1 MNIGEEKEIKVML
14 APHTLE
20 SLGEAAKGKGMEP
33 ETFIRLVMNEWAL
46 RYEQIKNKKDR

>member
-1 MNIGEEKEIKVML
+1 MKIDEEKEVTINL

-20 SLGEAAKGKGMEP
+20 SLKEAAEKREISLP
-33 ETFIRLVMNEWAL
+33 VFIRLVLNEWAL